1 MPYSETN
8 RLYSESELSYSDD
21 SDVETTGNPN
31 YVSHKKVLRK
41 RKPKKVA
48 NKPLDNFVK
57 EEFSDQ
63 SFGPSDDESVHM
75 SDEEFIDDGD
85 LTSVISMEPSTF
97 EELVK
102 TIHNMYENMQA
113 NFRLIEDLLR
123 KIQVML
129 EDRFL

>member
-21 SDVETTGNPN
+21 SDVETTRNPN
-31 YVSHKKVLRK
+31 YVSPKKVLRK

-63 SFGPSDDESVHM
+63 SFGPSDDESVHT

-85 LTSVISMEPSTF
+85 LTSVSMEPDTF
-97 EELVK
+97 EEFRK
-102 TIHNMYENMQA
+102 TIHNMYKNMQA
-113 NFRLIEDLLR
+113 KFNLIEDLLR